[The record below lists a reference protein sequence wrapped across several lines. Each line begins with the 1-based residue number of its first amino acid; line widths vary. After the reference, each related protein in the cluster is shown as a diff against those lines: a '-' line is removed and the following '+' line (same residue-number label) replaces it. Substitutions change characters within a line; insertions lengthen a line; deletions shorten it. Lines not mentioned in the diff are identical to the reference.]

1 MIYRVTI
8 LRRAQKELG
17 ALAGDAYPRV
27 RDAIGGLA
35 QDPRPP
41 GCLKLTGRDGWRIRI
56 GDYRVVYEI
65 DDSGRTVTVLHVGH
79 RRDVYR

>member
-1 MIYRVTI
+1 MIRKVTI

-17 ALAGDAYPRV
+17 ELPSEAYNRV

-35 QDPRPP
+35 EDPRPP
-41 GCLKLTGRDGWRIRI
+41 GCLKLTGRDGWRIRV
-56 GDYRVVYEI
+56 GNYRLVYEI
-65 DDSGRTVTVLHVGH
+65 DDSGQMVTVLHVGH